1 MRRRLNVLLV
11 EDDPGDVE
19 ITLEVLYMN
28 DLRINIRVVEN
39 GQAALDLLQ
48 DGFHEPYRPDLI
60 LLDLNMPGMNGKELL
75 LKIKKNQKTSR
86 IPVIIVTTSESD
98 DDIRFAYQHGASC
111 FITKPRGLDQYTTL
125 LKALENFWLTCV
137 KFPPKN

>member
-1 MRRRLNVLLV
+1 MGRRLNILLV

-19 ITLEVLYMN
+19 ITMEVLDMN

-48 DGFHEPYRPDLI
+48 EGFPEPYRPDLI

-111 FITKPRGLDQYTTL
+111 YISKPKGLDHYIAI
-125 LKALENFWLTCV
+125 LKALENFWLSCV